1 MYETWEECAI
11 REVKEETNLNIYQA
25 SFGCVTNDPMV
36 EEGKHYVTIFMTAE
50 VLEEEGITKPSPE
63 NMEPHK
69 CDGWSSFSWDDLCR
83 LQKEGK
89 LFSPLNRMVME
100 RPPAIL
106 DFMQRPKTS
115 TENKQE
121 SD

>member
-11 REVKEETNLNIYQA
+11 REVKEETNLDIYQV

-36 EEGKHYVTIFMTAE
+36 AEGKHYVTVFMTAE
-50 VLEEEGITKPSPE
+50 VLEEEGITVLSPE

-89 LFSPLNRMVME
+89 LFSPLNRMVVE
-100 RPPAIL
+100 RPPAIIN
-106 DFMQRPKTS
+106 FMQRPKS
-115 TENKQE
+115 LHKK
-121 SD
+121 